1 MISTLVD
8 LLANF
13 YAKNDFTNFEAIAR
27 SLLNTVPNDQVSLQ
41 FLGLV
46 YYRTGRVKD
55 AIRTFNKVILR
66 RKPAKTESEI
76 GDANPSAGDF
86 AAAAC
91 YQEATRHSPELS
103 KTWYDLGTTLLELGK
118 YEQAI
123 PAFRNSLIAEPE
135 STQAMLALAQTALL
149 TNNIKVA
156 EDSFSCLRELQ
167 PNNVDVYHGLG
178 QVYRKRRDF
187 ATARACFVRV
197 RLLRGGANSIDNL
210 ANRRSAE
217 GKSPASTHEIQH
229 RNHGIKTVIEAC
241 RARIA
246 RQKGKLTKHRMK
258 S

>member
-13 YAKNDFTNFEAIAR
+13 YARNDFTNFEAIAR

-55 AIRTFNKVILR
+55 AIRIFNKVIR
-66 RKPAKTESEI
+66 RRRPAKAESEP
-76 GDANPSAGDF
+76 GDTDLPSGDY

-103 KTWYDLGTTLLELGK
+103 QAWYDLGTTLLELGK

-123 PAFRNSLIAEPE
+123 PAFRSSLIAQPE
-135 STQAMLALAQTALL
+135 STQAMLALGQTALL
-149 TNNIKVA
+149 INDIKVA
-156 EDSFSCLRELQ
+156 EENFSCLRRLQ
-167 PNNVDVYHGLG
+167 PNNIDAYHGLG

-187 ATARACFVRV
+187 ATARACYVRV
-197 RLLRGGANSIDNL
+197 RLLQGGCNSIDNL
-210 ANRRSAE
+210 SNRRSADQR
-217 GKSPASTHEIQH
+217 SSNQPSQTQN
-229 RNHGIKTVIEAC
+229 RTHGIKTVLAAC

-246 RQKGKLTKHRMK
+246 HQRGKISKHVNG

>member
-13 YAKNDFTNFEAIAR
+13 YARNDFTNFEAIAR
-27 SLLNTVPNDQVSLQ
+27 SLLNAVPNDQVSLQ
-41 FLGLV
+41 FLGLA

-55 AIRTFNKVILR
+55 AIRVFNKALLR
-66 RKPAKTESEI
+66 RKPVKADAGNTSLAS
-76 GDANPSAGDF
+76 GDH

-103 KTWYDLGTTLLELGK
+103 QAWFDLGTTLLELGK
-118 YEQAI
+118 YKQAL
-123 PAFRNSLIAEPE
+123 PAFHNALLAQPE
-135 STQAMLALAQTALL
+135 SIQAMLALGQTALL
-149 TNNIKVA
+149 VNDLKVA
-156 EDSFSCLRELQ
+156 EENFSGLRELQ
-167 PNNVDVYHGLG
+167 PNNADAYQGLG

-197 RLLRGGANSIDNL
+197 RLLQGGANSIDNL
-210 ANRRSAE
+210 SKQRTADGPCVAT
-217 GKSPASTHEIQH
+217 PAT
-229 RNHGIKTVIEAC
+229 RPRGHGIKSLIAVC

-246 RQKGKLTKHRMK
+246 RRRVKIARRRGK

>member
-66 RKPAKTESEI
+66 RKPAKADPVTANGKLPH
-76 GDANPSAGDF
+76 GDN

-91 YQEATRHSPELS
+91 YQEATRHSPVLAR
-103 KTWYDLGTTLLELGK
+103 TWFDLGTTLLELGK

-123 PAFRNSLIAEPE
+123 PAFRSSLMAQPE
-135 STQAMLALAQTALL
+135 STQAMLALGQTALL
-149 TNNIKVA
+149 TNNIRLA
-156 EDSFSCLRELQ
+156 EENFTSLRELQ
-167 PNNVDVYHGLG
+167 PNNIDAYHGLG

-210 ANRRSAE
+210 ANRHS
-217 GKSPASTHEIQH
+217 SPATEAPQRS
-229 RNHGIKTVIEAC
+229 HGIKTVIDAC

-246 RQKGKLTKHRMK
+246 RQRGKNAQRRLT

>member
-13 YAKNDFTNFEAIAR
+13 YARNDFTNFEAIAR

-66 RKPAKTESEI
+66 RKPAKAESEAGNSSLSP
-76 GDANPSAGDF
+76 GDY

-103 KTWYDLGTTLLELGK
+103 QAWFDLGTTLLELGK

-123 PAFRNSLIAEPE
+123 PAFRNSLMAQPE
-135 STQAMLALAQTALL
+135 STQAMLALGQTALL
-149 TNNIKVA
+149 TNDVKVA
-156 EDSFSCLRELQ
+156 EENFSCLRELQ
-167 PNNVDVYHGLG
+167 PNNVDAYHGLG

-197 RLLRGGANSIDNL
+197 RLLQGGSNSIDNL
-210 ANRRSAE
+210 ANRGAKE
-217 GKSPASTHEIQH
+217 GKSSISTPETQY
-229 RNHGIKTVIEAC
+229 RSHGIKTVIEAC

-246 RQKGKLTKHRMK
+246 RQRGKISKRRMK

>member
-66 RKPAKTESEI
+66 RKPVKAESVI
-76 GDANPSAGDF
+76 GDASLSAGDY

-91 YQEATRHSPELS
+91 YREATRHSPELS
-103 KTWYDLGTTLLELGK
+103 QAWFDLGTTLLELGK
-118 YEQAI
+118 YEQAV
-123 PAFRNSLIAEPE
+123 PAFHNSLIAEPE

-149 TNNIKVA
+149 TNNIQVA
-156 EDSFSCLRELQ
+156 EEHFSCLRDRM
-167 PNNVDVYHGLG
+167 PNNIDAYRGLG

-197 RLLRGGANSIDNL
+197 RLLQGGANSIDNL
-210 ANRRSAE
+210 ANRRSTE
-217 GKSPASTHEIQH
+217 GKDPTPTPELQH
-229 RNHGIKTVIEAC
+229 RSHGIKTVIEAC
-241 RARIA
+241 KARIA
-246 RQKGKLTKHRMK
+246 RHRGKVSKRRLK

>member
-13 YAKNDFTNFEAIAR
+13 YARNDFTNFEAIAR

-66 RKPAKTESEI
+66 RKPAKTDSET
-76 GDANPSAGDF
+76 GNPSLPQVDY

-103 KTWYDLGTTLLELGK
+103 QTWYDLGTTLLELGK

-123 PAFRNSLIAEPE
+123 PAFHSSLKAQPE
-135 STQAMLALAQTALL
+135 STQAMLALGQTALL

-156 EDSFSCLRELQ
+156 EENFSCLRELQ
-167 PNNVDVYHGLG
+167 PNNADAYHGLG

-187 ATARACFVRV
+187 ATARACFIRV
-197 RLLRGGANSIDNL
+197 RLLQGGSNSIDNL
-210 ANRRSAE
+210 ANRRTAE
-217 GKSPASTHEIQH
+217 GKSSISTPETRH
-229 RNHGIKTVIEAC
+229 RANGIKTIIEAC

-246 RQKGKLTKHRMK
+246 HQRRKISKRRMK